1 MLNAGDVYNSVWERN
16 HLFKKKKK
24 RACFIE
30 LSIELGDFLILS
42 ALLCVSSP
50 FLFEWFAL
58 WVVCEQ
64 PVLAF
69 RERRG
74 GEVGACVSCLH
85 WFPKWEA
92 GLACWMSLVP
102 PRWLESSVFICFPFG
117 WCKIGRE
124 RRVCRYQLSPS
135 CVPVVWRGNWQELS
149 QGSISLCCCWG
160 WQDRGYLNFL
170 SLSTPPHPPFR
181 APALSAGIPLHLGRD
196 GKDENKH
203 LCAYWDSIMLSLSA
217 WKNGSWISG
226 LQSEGITQTHS
237 NKSNWGISLCVCQL
251 VPF

>member
-24 RACFIE
+24 
-30 LSIELGDFLILS
+30 S
-42 ALLCVSSP
+42 LLYRTINRIGGFSDTFCT
-50 FLFEWFAL
+50 
-58 WVVCEQ
+58 VVCFFSFS
-64 PVLAF
+64 VWVICF
-69 RERRG
+69 MG
-74 GEVGACVSCLH
+74 GLWAACPGIPWKMGWGGGGACVSCLH

-135 CVPVVWRGNWQELS
+135 RVPVVWRGNWQELS

-203 LCAYWDSIMLSLSA
+203 LCAYSDSIMLSLSA